1 MIEGYERCLGIAK
14 NIELPPDH
22 SHSFLSAKTL
32 RAPPKQG
39 TKGRKWDIP
48 DVRKRYI

>member
-22 SHSFLSAKTL
+22 SHSSLSAKC
-32 RAPPKQG
+32 P
-39 TKGRKWDIP
+39 KGRVLGGYKGLK
-48 DVRKRYI
+48 VGQT